1 LGVAA
6 LQALKWQGRWI
17 GPPDQQ
23 QGNRIIPPGEPMKA
37 PLVLLFVLASANLSA
52 NETVTIYQFAGQRQ
66 CVPGDGV
73 PVEKAADLLRAQ
85 GIKVR
90 GAERRHLPLDIGRH
104 CGAPTAEANVLT
116 LSATDWA
123 AFTAKN
129 PDAGGYGIWTFDDGQ
144 VEVFMYDG
152 TLQCGQG
159 EEIPLERQEE
169 ILTAKGIEVMQGRK
183 GADGFMHIAVCG
195 ASTGVINIFAIAPED
210 LDRARELGFSQLI
223 TREMTEKLM
232 RPAPRP
238 LPAAETPP
246 RGNPGPGAIPLLW

>member
-1 LGVAA
+1 
-6 LQALKWQGRWI
+6 
-17 GPPDQQ
+17 
-23 QGNRIIPPGEPMKA
+23 MKA
-37 PLVLLFVLASANLSA
+37 LLVLLVALVSAPLGA

-66 CVPGDGV
+66 CVPGQGV

-90 GAERRHLPLDIGRH
+90 EAERRHLPLDIGQH

-129 PDAGGYGIWTFDDGQ
+129 PDAGGYGVWAFDDGQ

-152 TLQCGQG
+152 TLQCGHG
-159 EEIPLERQEE
+159 EEIPLERQAE
-169 ILTAKGIEVMQGRK
+169 ILTAKDIKVMNSRK
-183 GADGFMHIAVCG
+183 GTDGHLHIAVCG
-195 ASTGVINIFAIAPED
+195 ASTGAINIFAINPDD
-210 LDRARELGFSQLI
+210 LAAARELGFSLLI
-223 TREMTEKLM
+223 TQEMTERLM

-238 LPAAETPP
+238 APSASSPPLDHPATE
-246 RGNPGPGAIPLLW
+246 AIPLLW

>member
-1 LGVAA
+1 
-6 LQALKWQGRWI
+6 
-17 GPPDQQ
+17 
-23 QGNRIIPPGEPMKA
+23 MKA
-37 PLVLLFVLASANLSA
+37 LLVLLVALVSAPLGA
-52 NETVTIYQFAGQRQ
+52 NETVTIFQFAGQRQ
-66 CVPGDGV
+66 CVPGQGV

-90 GAERRHLPLDIGRH
+90 DAQRRHLPLDIGQH

-129 PDAGGYGIWTFDDGQ
+129 PDAGGYGVWAFDEGE

-159 EEIPLERQEE
+159 EEIPLERQAEL
-169 ILTAKGIEVMQGRK
+169 LTSKDIEVLTSRK
-183 GADGFMHIAVCG
+183 GTDGFQHIAVCG
-195 ASTGVINIFAIAPED
+195 ASTGTLNIFAIKPDD
-210 LDRARELGFSQLI
+210 LAAARELGFSLLI
-223 TREMTEKLM
+223 TQEMTERLM

-238 LPAAETPP
+238 APPTSSTPQDHPATE
-246 RGNPGPGAIPLLW
+246 AIPLLW